1 MTIIDQDHQRL
12 LQRSI
17 EEDTR
22 IISANYLRA
31 DGIAMLLEGWSA
43 DGVSGS
49 TVVFLTE
56 HVARMDD
63 ATLQQF
69 LTGQGLDL
77 GSAGVTIVRREY
89 HVFVNFGF
97 EAK

>member
-1 MTIIDQDHQRL
+1 MIIIDQDHGRL
-12 LQRSI
+12 LERRI

-22 IISANYLRA
+22 ILSENYLRA
-31 DGIAMLLEGWSA
+31 DEIAMLLEKWSA
-43 DGVSGS
+43 DGVRGS

-56 HVARMDD
+56 HVTRMDD

>member
-12 LQRSI
+12 LQRSV

-22 IISANYLRA
+22 IRSAKYFRA
-31 DGIAMLLEGWSA
+31 DGIAMLLEKWSA
-43 DGVSGS
+43 DGVRGS

-56 HVARMDD
+56 HVSRMDD
-63 ATLQQF
+63 AALQEF
-69 LTGQGLDL
+69 LKEQGLDL
-77 GSAGVTIVRREY
+77 GSAGVTIVRRDE
-89 HVFVNFGF
+89 HVFVNYGF